1 MVHTAQ
7 EEFPEGEAVATDQ
20 MRSHGNVIQGRLI
33 GFTTEDE
40 PA

>member
-1 MVHTAQ
+1 MIHTTQ
-7 EEFPEGEAVATDQ
+7 EEFPKGKAVAIDQ
-20 MRSHGNVIQGRLI
+20 VRSHYNVIQGRLI